1 MPPRRFPIRALFVWH
16 LSRPYAANP
25 NRRSQIYWLGAS
37 GTRGGLAGALADD
50 QAPEAAYLLLFA
62 IAIPCAISLSPP
74 ATRRNRIIEEN
85 GCPNS
90 RSLDTRLTYERAV
103 PRSAAPEL
111 S

>member
-1 MPPRRFPIRALFVWH
+1 MPPRRFPISALFVWH

-37 GTRGGLAGALADD
+37 GRRVGLAGALAHD

-62 IAIPCAISLSPP
+62 IAYAISLSPS